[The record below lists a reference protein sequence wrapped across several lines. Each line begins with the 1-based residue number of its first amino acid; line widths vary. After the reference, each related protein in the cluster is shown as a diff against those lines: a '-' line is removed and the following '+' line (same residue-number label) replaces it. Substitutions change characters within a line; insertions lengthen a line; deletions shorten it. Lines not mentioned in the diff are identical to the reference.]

1 MMRAKTYLKVLLS
14 ALIIGSLCVTA
25 AFAVQQGPLL
35 SNDPSV
41 EKVTPDMLDKAGKV
55 GTYNGVTIWR
65 DAIGGTVFSNLP
77 GEVSVPKEESDRQRE
92 FLTQHPE
99 AELEAAKQDMA
110 IRRQQPDK
118 FTVTPT
124 GNYYDIEYNPI

>member
-1 MMRAKTYLKVLLS
+1 MKVLLS